1 MRKVRKVGTALFR
14 TFWLFRRAG
23 THAIAQSL
31 ELNKPETR
39 SIVAPVPLPLLFSSL
54 RFTLFSPVSSR
65 VYAHH
70 NIPVFMRV
78 TFYAIWYNLPVYYTF
93 PALGKA
99 LTGSICPS
107 FEYFLPVRVF
117 TNSNTQRP
125 VFSIGQI
132 SLGVW
137 FAIGT
142 LRRKCGWF
150 ACIIK
155 RWETILS
162 RSWGISRIWNR
173 VGTIGKLI
181 SLWLE
186 PFNVSVYQREAD

>member
-107 FEYFLPVRVF
+107 FEYFLPVQVF
-117 TNSNTQRP
+117 TNSTQRP
-125 VFSIGQI
+125 VFWIGQV

-142 LRRKCGWF
+142 L
-150 ACIIK
+150 K
-155 RWETILS
+155 RNCVLS
-162 RSWGISRIWNR
+162 RSLGISRICNR

-186 PFNVSVYQREAD
+186 LFNVSVYQREAD